1 MKTYIITAKYG
12 SIAGKQFTIK
22 AKDMLTALAKVGL
35 TWNFT
40 NIKIK

>member
-1 MKTYIITAKYG
+1 MEIYIITAKHG
-12 SIAGKQFTIK
+12 SIAGKEFTVR

-40 NIKIK
+40 DIKIK